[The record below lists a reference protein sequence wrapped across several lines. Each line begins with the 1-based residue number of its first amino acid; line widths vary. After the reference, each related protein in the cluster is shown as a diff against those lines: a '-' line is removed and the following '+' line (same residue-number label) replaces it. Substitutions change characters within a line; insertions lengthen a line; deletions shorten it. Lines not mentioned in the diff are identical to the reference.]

1 MSGLPNAGAAPV
13 FIAALPRELAGLKQ
27 VSAGSERSGNKQLA
41 GVVHCGI
48 GRKRAEAAVRGLL
61 RTARPSAIVSVGF
74 AAGVAPD
81 IRGGDLVVPR
91 RIRHDDI
98 PAPKA
103 NEIGPDSRLF
113 DWALEALAP
122 TEIKVH
128 TGGLV
133 TVQQPARRPWEK
145 ARLAAFHKTDAVD
158 MESYWIGAMVIA
170 AGIPFLVVRAVSDG
184 PQDTL
189 PLYEAFMDDGCR
201 IRPLAAATYYLAHP
215 RHLLDAPRLALNAR
229 RGAKRIAKFACAFG
243 QVYGSRWVARS
254 QTRGHA
260 ARWRSGS

>member
-13 FIAALPRELAGLKQ
+13 FIAALPSELADLKQ
-27 VSAGSERSGNKQLA
+27 VSAGSERSGKTRMA
-41 GVVHCGI
+41 GVLQCGI

-61 RTARPSAIVSVGF
+61 RTARPGAIVSVGF
-74 AAGVAPD
+74 AAGVAPEM
-81 IRGGDLVVPR
+81 RGGDLVVPK
-91 RIRHDDI
+91 RIRHDDV
-98 PAPKA
+98 PAPSA
-103 NEIGPDSRLF
+103 SGIGPDSRLF

-122 TEIKVH
+122 TGIKVH
-128 TGGLV
+128 TGGLL

-145 ARLAAFHKTDAVD
+145 ARLAALHQAEAVD

-170 AGIPFLVVRAVSDG
+170 AGIPFLSARAVSDG

-189 PLYEAFMDDGCR
+189 PLYEAFLDDGGR

-215 RHLLDAPRLALNAR
+215 RHLLDAPRLAFNAR
-229 RGAKRIAKFACAFG
+229 RGAKRIAMFACAFG
-243 QVYGSRWVARS
+243 QVYGSRRVAGSR
-254 QTRGHA
+254 TRGHA